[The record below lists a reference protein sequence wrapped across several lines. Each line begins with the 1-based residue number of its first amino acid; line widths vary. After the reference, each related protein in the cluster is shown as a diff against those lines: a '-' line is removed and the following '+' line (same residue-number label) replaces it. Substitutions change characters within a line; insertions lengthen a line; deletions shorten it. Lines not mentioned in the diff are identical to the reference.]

1 MALNNED
8 IKQLIAILQ
17 KGLTDS
23 DEHVDMDKPKNKPRN
38 NIKTKKIKITDQ
50 EDNENKFISMG
61 FHNLHKEDIQID
73 KMLQKN
79 PPTPRSR
86 KFNKVDVRCRV
97 CGKTESINSSLLYEA
112 TDRYKCNKC
121 CSSPG

>member
-1 MALNNED
+1 MGLNNED

-17 KGLTDS
+17 RGLADDKENTDI
-23 DEHVDMDKPKNKPRN
+23 DKPKNKPKN

-79 PPTPRSR
+79 PLTPRNR
-86 KFNKVDVRCRV
+86 TFNKVDVRCRV
-97 CGKTESINSSLLYEA
+97 CGKS
-112 TDRYKCNKC
+112 
-121 CSSPG
+121 